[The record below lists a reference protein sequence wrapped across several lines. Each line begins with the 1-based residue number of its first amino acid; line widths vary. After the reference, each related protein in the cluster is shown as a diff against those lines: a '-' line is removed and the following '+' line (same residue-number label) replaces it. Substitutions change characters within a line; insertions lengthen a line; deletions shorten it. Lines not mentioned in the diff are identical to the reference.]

1 MLRFALSENLYIC
14 DLTLDLSKLSMVE
27 QIIMRSGSNTLNG
40 FNFDHIVP
48 ASGADF
54 QEQIKSCMQQ
64 LNAFMHQE
72 EDQHL
77 FITQQ
82 TFFISAHSR
91 DEYETRSAI
100 IKDQLSELC
109 GSNLPATSIVA
120 QSPSGNRDVVLELIC
135 TKDAEDKKVSYK
147 SLSGLHYTVIE
158 YQGYKTLHCAGLMG
172 EVSDTI
178 TEASERAFNMALSIL
193 GKEGLSIRN
202 IIRQWNYIEQIALVK
217 DHEGSPQNYQDF
229 NDVRARYYDQV
240 QFDQG
245 YPAATGIGQD
255 TGGVIIGFIAVS
267 DSENIRI
274 KPIANPG
281 QIDAHRYSEL
291 VLEGSSSQKCTPKF
305 ERAKLVSIGSR
316 NYIYVS
322 GTASI
327 LGEKTVHEGDVEKQ
341 TLTTIE
347 NIKRLFTKEN
357 QDKLGLSFDV
367 SKILFSHLRVYVK
380 YKKDIPAVQKVCE
393 AELNC
398 KSSLFLESDVCRENL
413 LVEIEGVFTA

>member
-1 MLRFALSENLYIC
+1 
-14 DLTLDLSKLSMVE
+14 MVE

-48 ASGADF
+48 ASGAEFD
-54 QEQIKSCMQQ
+54 EQVRSCMEQ
-64 LNAFMHQE
+64 LNEFIHQE
-72 EDQHL
+72 EDLHL

-82 TFFISAHSR
+82 TFFISAQSR

-100 IKDQLSELC
+100 IKEQLSSLC
-109 GSNLPATSIVA
+109 GTSLPATSIVA
-120 QSPSGNRDVVLELIC
+120 QSPAGDMDVVLELIC
-135 TKDAEDKKVSYK
+135 TKDVDDKTVTYK
-147 SLSGLHYTVIE
+147 SLSGVNYTVIE

-172 EVSDTI
+172 NVNDSI
-178 TEASERAFNMALSIL
+178 TQASERAFKMALSIL
-193 GKEGLSIRN
+193 SEEGLSIKN
-202 IIRQWNYIEQIALVK
+202 IIRQWNYIENIAIV
-217 DHEGSPQNYQDF
+217 DDINAPQNYQDF
-229 NDVRARYYDQV
+229 NDVRALYYDQV
-240 QFDQG
+240 QFDRG

-255 TGGVIIGFIAVS
+255 TGGVIIGLIAVS
-267 DSENIRI
+267 EADNINI

-291 VLEGSSSQKCTPKF
+291 VLEGNSEQKCTPKF

-347 NIKRLFTKEN
+347 NIKRLFAKEN

-367 SKILFSHLRVYVK
+367 SQIRFSHLRVYVK
-380 YKKDIPAVQKVCE
+380 YKKDIPAVQKVCD

-413 LVEIEGVFTA
+413 LVEIEGVFTV